1 MMPNIVKG
9 SDMGGLIRYLVG
21 PGRSNEHAEQHLVAG
36 DPAVAAWHGYDELS
50 RSAAGEIARA
60 LDQPRRILRPD
71 VTVKHVF
78 HCSLSIAAGD
88 GQLTDEQ
95 WAAIA
100 EDFIQEMGFNDGVK
114 APARWVA
121 IRHGLSSAGND
132 HLHIAASLIR
142 EDGTKVSVH
151 DDFNRAQR
159 TVNRL
164 EKKHGLA
171 VLDSRE
177 LSIGGRGYSPAE
189 HRRMTAAN
197 QIEPERVTLAR
208 RVRAHAAGATTEAD
222 FVDAC
227 RQSSLLVRPRFAA
240 GRDDVV
246 VGFSVAMRPP
256 QGGGKP
262 IWFGG
267 GHLARDLT
275 LPRLREAWPDD
286 PIHASAAAAA
296 WKGAGRQQPSSPA
309 RYAAGQTWRADRYS
323 ALVTDLRTQMSE
335 LTPEDRAGWALAST
349 RLAGLFAAWSTA
361 SETQPGP
368 LAEAADALARYA
380 QVRRSVVP
388 ISPVKMPSTSG
399 AVMLL
404 MQAAASSPTFD
415 MAVML
420 RQLTQL
426 IVVVAESHRARHE
439 LGLALRMEDLAHHR
453 LRAVQSRLAPIPA
466 AAALGPVL
474 HPASAGPAVPA
485 ARDASTPDVEPVIAD
500 AELIRIQQLRDLGRG
515 PGSPLP
521 NRLPPRRDDTA
532 GARQS
537 SPDAPAQ
544 TPTGPHHHQGRK

>member
-9 SDMGGLIRYLVG
+9 SDMGGLIRYLAG
-21 PGRSNEHAEQHLVAG
+21 PGRSNEHVEPHLVAG

-60 LDQPRRILRPD
+60 LDQPRRVLRPD
-71 VTVKHVF
+71 VALKHVF
-78 HCSLSIAAGD
+78 HCSLSTAAGE

-159 TVNRL
+159 TANRL

-177 LSIGGRGYSPAE
+177 LGIGGRGYSPAE
-189 HRRMTAAN
+189 HRRMTAAH

-208 RVRAHAAGATTEAD
+208 QVRAHAAGAATEAD
-222 FVDAC
+222 FVSAC
-227 RQSSLLVRPRFAA
+227 RQNRLLVRPRFAA

-246 VGFSVAMRPP
+246 VGYSVAMRPA

-262 IWFGG
+262 VWFGG

-286 PIHASAAAAA
+286 PIHASEAASE
-296 WKGAGRQQPSSPA
+296 WKSAGRQQPPFPA
-309 RYAAGQTWRADRYS
+309 RPAAGQTERATRYE

-335 LTPEDRAGWALAST
+335 LAPEDRAGWAVASA
-349 RLAGLFAAWSTA
+349 RLAGVFAAWSTV

-368 LAEAADALARYA
+368 LADAADVLSRYA
-380 QVRRSVVP
+380 QVRRSVLPV
-388 ISPVKMPSTSG
+388 SPVKMPSTSG

-426 IVVVAESHRARHE
+426 ILVVAESHRARHE
-439 LGLALRMEDLAHHR
+439 LGLALRMEDLAHDR
-453 LRAVQSRLAPIPA
+453 LRTVQSRLAPIPA
-466 AAALGPVL
+466 APSAA
-474 HPASAGPAVPA
+474 PAPRPAPAAPAVPPA
-485 ARDASTPDVEPVIAD
+485 VDASTPDLEPVIVD
-500 AELIRIQQLRDLGRG
+500 AELARIQRLRNLSRA
-515 PGSPLP
+515 PALPLP
-521 NRLPPRRDDTA
+521 NRLPPRRDDTTA
-532 GARQS
+532 AARQS
-537 SPDAPAQ
+537 SDAPEQ
-544 TPTGPHHHQGRK
+544 TPTGPRHHQGRK